1 MKQGTV
7 LTRAVMLLLFAAV
20 CAYFAVAAWQSFH
33 QSEYTMA
40 TYAYTVDDAV
50 EAPGSWCG
58 RRRSFS
64 PGRRRP
70 SWM

>member
-50 EAPGSWCG
+50 EATV
-58 RRRSFS
+58 
-64 PGRRRP
+64 
-70 SWM
+70 

>member
-33 QSEYTMA
+33 PVSYTHLTLPTIA
-40 TYAYTVDDAV
+40 
-50 EAPGSWCG
+50 
-58 RRRSFS
+58 
-64 PGRRRP
+64 
-70 SWM
+70 